1 MRKRQSFLQGALI
14 LMAATVA
21 VKLVGALFKIPLSNA
36 LGGEG
41 MGYFNT
47 AYGLFA
53 PIYALSVSGFPVA
66 VSRMVAEQG
75 ERGRFRDIR
84 RVLKVSFWLFLLT
97 GLLGLAVMLVGAR
110 PFVAL
115 VGNAGALPAVLA
127 IAPAVF
133 FGCLMSAYRGYY
145 NGLRNMTPTAV
156 SQITE
161 AVVKLGLGL
170 GLGYAALYFAG
181 REYGERGT
189 VFGRAAGSALE
200 AQSFSLQY
208 AAAAAVLGITV
219 STAAGLVYLL
229 LRHRIR
235 GDGITKAELAA
246 SPAPMPGEKV
256 LKALIAI
263 AVPVCLGS
271 LVTNLTSL
279 IDLASI
285 MNRLGE
291 AIRRDGEMVFAMYE
305 GLLPAGMGTGALP
318 NYLYGAQSLA
328 VNVFNLVPSLAAA
341 LGVSA
346 LPSVTAAWTR
356 GNRAEIG
363 RSVESVLRIT
373 ALLSFPAG
381 IGLSV
386 LAKPVLL
393 LLYGSRP
400 QEAMIAAPVL
410 RLMGIA
416 AILVSLSSTI
426 GSMLQAVGRQR
437 LPVYFM
443 LIGAGVKLSLN
454 FFLVAMPQVN
464 IQGAP
469 VGSLCCYSCM
479 VVLGVIGLCRST
491 GVRLRV
497 GSVFLRPGAAALLCG
512 GGAYAAYGLLDG
524 RCPLAV
530 SVGGSI
536 ACGGVIYLVALVLL
550 RGVEKSDLMM
560 LPKGEKIAKL
570 LAKHRLIG

>member
-14 LMAATVA
+14 LMAATAA
-21 VKLVGALFKIPLSNA
+21 VKLVGALFKIPLSNL

-75 ERGRFRDIR
+75 EKGRFRDIR
-84 RVLKVSFWLFLLT
+84 RVLRVSFWLFLLT

-110 PFVAL
+110 PFVTL

-145 NGLRNMTPTAV
+145 NGLRNMNPTAL
-156 SQITE
+156 SQIVE
-161 AVVKLGLGL
+161 AIVKLALGL
-170 GLGYAALYFAG
+170 GLGYAALFWAG
-181 REYGERGT
+181 REYAEKGT
-189 VFGRAAGSALE
+189 VFGQAAESALQ
-200 AQSFSLQY
+200 AQSLSLQY
-208 AAAAAVLGITV
+208 AAAASVLGITV
-219 STAAGLVYLL
+219 STAVGLIYLL
-229 LRHRIR
+229 LRHKIR
-235 GDGITKAELAA
+235 GDGITGGELTG
-246 SPAPMPGEKV
+246 SPTPYPKERL
-256 LKALIAI
+256 LKSLIAI

-285 MNRLGE
+285 MNRLGT
-291 AIRRDGEMVFAMYE
+291 AIGLDGGTVFAMYE
-305 GLLPAGMGTGALP
+305 GLLPQGMTAAALP
-318 NYLYGAQSLA
+318 NYLYGAQSFA
-328 VNVFNLVPSLAAA
+328 VNIFNLVPSLAAA

-356 GNRAEIG
+356 GNREEIG

-386 LAKPVLL
+386 LSRPVLL
-393 LLYGSRP
+393 LLYGARP
-400 QEAMIAAPVL
+400 QEAMIAAPIL

-426 GSMLQAVGRQR
+426 GSMLQAVGKAK

-443 LIGAGVKLSLN
+443 LAGAGVKLTLN
-454 FFLVAMPQVN
+454 FFLVAIPRVN

-469 VGSLCCYSCM
+469 VGSLCCYGCM
-479 VVLGVIGLCRST
+479 VLLGLVGLCRST
-491 GVRLRV
+491 GICLRV
-497 GSVFLRPGAAALLCG
+497 ESVFLRPLAAALLCG
-512 GGAYAAYGLLDG
+512 GGAYAVYGALAG
-524 RCPLAV
+524 RFPSAV

-536 ACGGVIYLVALVLL
+536 ACGGVIYLISLILFRA
-550 RGVEKSDLMM
+550 VEKSDLLM

-570 LAKHRLIG
+570 LEKHRLIG